1 MGLLTLS
8 SIVATV
14 SILPATLALLAHK
27 RQHTLLT
34 FALAHT
40 AAAGFVVATAA
51 SPQFA
56 AHTTWLLGKV
66 SEERCSKTS
75 LNKRVACCAC
85 SGSVQVRSVE
95 CRFHSTAVSAVR
107 AEARWADQLVGPGP
121 VLALP
126 PGSADQAVHPA
137 PHIVGA
143 GLEQDSTRLVRVQ
156 LTPESGAAI
165 GITAAAHNIL

>member
-66 SEERCSKTS
+66 SEERCCKT
-75 LNKRVACCAC
+75 LVKQACCLLC
-85 SGSVQVRSVE
+85 ML
-95 CRFHSTAVSAVR
+95 
-107 AEARWADQLVGPGP
+107 W
-121 VLALP
+121 
-126 PGSADQAVHPA
+126 
-137 PHIVGA
+137 VGA
-143 GLEQDSTRLVRVQ
+143 GPLC
-156 LTPESGAAI
+156 
-165 GITAAAHNIL
+165 